1 LQAIGRILNLDS
13 KKCDEKII
21 KLTLPKGSLEKA
33 TFAFF
38 ERAGYKI
45 KGQDRT
51 YRPIVNDEQ
60 IEIKI
65 LRPQEIP
72 LFVSEGVQDLGITG
86 SDWVLET
93 NADVEKLL
101 DLEYGFVRLVVA
113 VQRSEANLPFPEI
126 CRSCWANGRKIR
138 ISTEYLNIASNY
150 LQSLPFY
157 KQFFGNKPP
166 KQITPWWTKGE
177 NDLASIYLS
186 FGATEAK
193 PPEDA
198 DAIMD
203 VVETGTTLE
212 QNGLAIVDTVI
223 KSTATLIANKRALN
237 DDRIKREKI
246 LDIMSMLRGVV
257 EGSKKLHI
265 FVNVRRENLQAL
277 VSTLPALKRPTISK
291 LSDEDWYSVNT
302 VIDKDYLIRIIPQ
315 LRKLSQGLVVHEPRQ
330 ILPLEEIELFGN
342 NKTKDLSR

>member
-1 LQAIGRILNLDS
+1 LSSNGKL
-13 KKCDEKII
+13 I
-21 KLTLPKGSLEKA
+21 KLALPKGSLEKA

-45 KGQDRT
+45 RGQDRT
-51 YRPIVNDEQ
+51 YRPKINDPD

-72 LFVSEGVQDLGITG
+72 EYVAEGDQDLGVTG
-86 SDWVLET
+86 SDWIKET
-93 NADVEKLL
+93 GVKIKDIL
-101 DLEYGFVRLVVA
+101 DLEYGAVRLVMA
-113 VQRSEANLPFPEI
+113 VPKSIANRPFQDI
-126 CRSCWANGRKIR
+126 CRTYWEDSKTFR
-138 ISTEYLNIASNY
+138 ISTEYLNIASDY
-150 LQSLPFY
+150 LRSLPFY
-157 KQFFGNKPP
+157 PEFFGSKIP
-166 KQITPWWTKGE
+166 KQITPWWTKGD

-212 QNGLAIVDTVI
+212 QNGLVPIETI
-223 KSTATLIANKRALN
+223 LQSTAQLVATPKALEN
-237 DDRIKREKI
+237 FEKREKI
-246 LDIMSMLRGVV
+246 LDILSMLRGAV

-265 FVNVRRENLQAL
+265 FVNVHKDNLDKLLA
-277 VSTLPALKRPTISK
+277 SLPALKNPTVSR
-291 LSDEDWYSVNT
+291 LSNDDWYSVNT
-302 VIDKDYLIRIIPQ
+302 IIDKEYLIKAVPT

-330 ILPLEEIELFGN
+330 ILPLEEIESFGN
-342 NKTKDLSR
+342 GSQ

>member
-1 LQAIGRILNLDS
+1 MDS
-13 KKCDEKII
+13 EKKLI
-21 KLTLPKGSLEKA
+21 KLALPKGSLEKA

-45 KGQDRT
+45 RGQDRT
-51 YRPIVNDEQ
+51 YRPQINDPD

-72 LFVSEGVQDLGITG
+72 QFVAEGDQDLGITG
-86 SDWVLET
+86 SDWIRET
-93 NADVEKLL
+93 RVNIVKLL
-101 DLEYGFVRLVVA
+101 ELEYGAVRLVMA
-113 VQRSEANLPFPEI
+113 VPKSISHKPFPEI
-126 CRSCWANGRKIR
+126 CSEYWKNSRKFR
-138 ISTEYLNIASNY
+138 ISTEYLNIASDY
-150 LQSLPFY
+150 LISVPSY
-157 KQFFGNKPP
+157 SSFFGKKSP
-166 KQITPWWTKGE
+166 KQITPWWTKGD

-212 QNGLAIVDTVI
+212 QNGLVPIETVLR
-223 KSTATLIANKRALN
+223 STANLVGNPEVLVDPK
-237 DDRIKREKI
+237 KREKI
-246 LDIMSMLRGVV
+246 LDIMSMLKGAV

-265 FVNVRRENLQAL
+265 FVNVHKDNLQKLIDA
-277 VSTLPALKRPTISK
+277 LPALKNPTISK

-302 VIDKDYLIRIIPQ
+302 IIDKEYLIKAVPI

-330 ILPLEEIELFGN
+330 ILPLEEIESFGN
-342 NKTKDLSR
+342 GSGS

>member
-1 LQAIGRILNLDS
+1 MIS
-13 KKCDEKII
+13 EKKLI
-21 KLTLPKGSLEKA
+21 KLALPKGSLEKA

-45 KGQDRT
+45 RGQDRT
-51 YRPIVNDEQ
+51 YRPQINDPE

-72 LFVSEGVQDLGITG
+72 QFVAEGDQDLGITG
-86 SDWVLET
+86 SDWIRET
-93 NADVEKLL
+93 RVNIVKLL
-101 DLEYGFVRLVVA
+101 DLEYGAVRLVMA
-113 VQRSEANLPFPEI
+113 VPKSIANKPFPEI
-126 CRSCWANGRKIR
+126 CSEYWKNSRKFR
-138 ISTEYLNIASNY
+138 ISTEYLNIASDY
-150 LQSLPFY
+150 LTSVPSY
-157 KQFFGNKPP
+157 SNFFEKKSP
-166 KQITPWWTKGE
+166 KQITPWWTKGD

-212 QNGLAIVDTVI
+212 QNGLVPIETVLR
-223 KSTATLIANKRALN
+223 STANLVGNPEVLADTK
-237 DDRIKREKI
+237 KREKI
-246 LDIMSMLRGVV
+246 LDIMSMLKGAV

-265 FVNVRRENLQAL
+265 FVNVHKDNLQKLIDA
-277 VSTLPALKRPTISK
+277 LPALKNPTISK

-302 VIDKDYLIRIIPQ
+302 IIDKEYLIKAVPI

-330 ILPLEEIELFGN
+330 ILPLEEIESFGN
-342 NKTKDLSR
+342 GSGS

>member
-1 LQAIGRILNLDS
+1 MSTN
-13 KKCDEKII
+13 ETI

-51 YRPIVNDEQ
+51 YRPVINDPQ

-72 LFVSEGVQDLGITG
+72 LFVSEGVQDLGVTG
-86 SDWVLET
+86 SDWILET

-101 DLEYGFVRLVVA
+101 DLEYGAVRLVLATPKSIVKSSFA
-113 VQRSEANLPFPEI
+113 EVCKSYWRQ
-126 CRSCWANGRKIR
+126 GKKVR
-138 ISTEYLNIASNY
+138 ISTEYLNVASRY
-150 LQSLPFY
+150 LESMPFY
-157 KQFFGNKPP
+157 KEYFGEKRPR
-166 KQITPWWTKGE
+166 QVTPWWTKGE
-177 NDLASIYLS
+177 NEHASIYLS

-198 DAIMD
+198 DAILD

-212 QNGLAIVDTVI
+212 QNGLAIVDTVL
-223 KSTATLIANKRALN
+223 KSSATLIANKKVMAS
-237 DDRIKREKI
+237 DAVKREKI
-246 LDIMSMLRGVV
+246 LDIMSMLRGAV
-257 EGSKKLHI
+257 EGAKKLHI
-265 FVNVRRENLQAL
+265 FVNVRKENLDEL
-277 VSTLPALKRPTISK
+277 ISTLPALKRPTINE
-291 LSDEDWYSVNT
+291 LSDKDWYSVNT
-302 VIDKDYLIRIIPQ
+302 IIDKELLIRIIPR

-342 NKTKDLSR
+342 NGKAGGE